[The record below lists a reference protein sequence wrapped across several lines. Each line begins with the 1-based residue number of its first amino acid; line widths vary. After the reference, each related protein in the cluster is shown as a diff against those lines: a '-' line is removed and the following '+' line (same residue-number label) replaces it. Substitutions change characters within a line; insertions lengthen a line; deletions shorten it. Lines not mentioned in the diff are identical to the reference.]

1 METIS
6 EGRLSDVHTSCS
18 IESWGAATRW
28 GRRSEAFVASERS
41 MQSVKEIISWIR
53 EWRVWRAMGLST
65 RQRLVAPDAGPSLTG
80 RAILRDVTP
89 NGVRVYSLC
98 GCCGVPLSASATLC
112 DVCARARRASS
123 TPNG

>member
-1 METIS
+1 
-6 EGRLSDVHTSCS
+6 
-18 IESWGAATRW
+18 
-28 GRRSEAFVASERS
+28 

-65 RQRLVAPDAGPSLTG
+65 PQRLVAPDPGPLLTR
-80 RAILRDVTP
+80 RAILRDVIP

-98 GCCGVPLSASATLC
+98 GCCGVLLSASATLC
-112 DVCARARRASS
+112 DVCARAQRASS